1 MIRTENLMSAEPDT
15 APDMPA
21 PPTRRPRRDSIR
33 KHKAI
38 IAAARRLF
46 LEKGYGA
53 SSMDEVAEIANVSKR
68 TVYVHFGSKEK
79 LFFEMIAEMCSDV
92 IPQRLHGVEI
102 DSSAS
107 AEALLVEI
115 GTVFLANIYTAD
127 QIRLLRQVIAESGTT
142 PEMGQMMF
150 EGPVEGSHRAIRD
163 YLAAM
168 ARQGLIDIADADLAA
183 KQFQGL
189 LKTDLQLRLLLGR
202 QGDTS
207 PERLREIVHSCVD
220 LFLHGCARR

>member
-1 MIRTENLMSAEPDT
+1 
-15 APDMPA
+15 
-21 PPTRRPRRDSIR
+21 
-33 KHKAI
+33 
-38 IAAARRLF
+38 
-46 LEKGYGA
+46 
-53 SSMDEVAEIANVSKR
+53 VSKR

-107 AEALLVEI
+107 AEALLIEI

-142 PEMGQMMF
+142 PEMGQMML

-168 ARQGLIDIADADLAA
+168 ARQGLIEIADADLAA

-207 PERLREIVHSCVD
+207 P
-220 LFLHGCARR
+220 

>member
-1 MIRTENLMSAEPDT
+1 MTAEPQ
-15 APDMPA
+15 AEA
-21 PPTRRPRRDSIR
+21 APTRRPRRDSIR

-46 LEKGYGA
+46 LDKGYGA

-102 DSSAS
+102 DGTAS
-107 AEALLVEI
+107 AEAMLIEI
-115 GTVFLANIYTAD
+115 GTVFLSNIYTPD
-127 QIRLLRQVIAESGTT
+127 QIRLLRQVIAEATST

-168 ARQGLIDIADADLAA
+168 TRHGFLDIPDPDLAA

-202 QGDTS
+202 PGDTS
-207 PERLREIVHSCVD
+207 PEKLSEIVRSCVS